1 MLSCRPPFKASTRA
15 VQIPPPSPPKLD
27 DILSQMSQRDLP
39 STQLF
44 RSNSEYFSDAST
56 NYTPSNVA
64 DLSSFSKGRASFQS
78 SYGSQLSRAHGDWLT
93 NGFQLTQSRYLQ
105 PSQVAN
111 EEDEADYG
119 DEEFIQDSP
128 ELFTQRNDFNLQGA
142 PFTTSDLEH
151 VGSSEGMKTPYL
163 SVFSL
168 KLLKRVKTEVSD
180 FSGFTVSN
188 RLR

>member
-1 MLSCRPPFKASTRA
+1 
-15 VQIPPPSPPKLD
+15 
-27 DILSQMSQRDLP
+27 MSQRDFS

-44 RSNSEYFSDAST
+44 RSNSEYFNDART
-56 NYTPSNVA
+56 NFAPSNVS
-64 DLSSFSKGRASFQS
+64 DLSSFGKRRTSFQS

-93 NGFQLTQSRYLQ
+93 NGSQLTHSRYLQ

-128 ELFTQRNDFNLQGA
+128 ELFTQRDDFNLQGA

-151 VGSSEGMKTPYL
+151 VGSSGGMKTPYV

-180 FSGFTVSN
+180 FSGFTASS